1 MPKEKKSKRK
11 RPRDEDQ
18 PQTSEY
24 FDYED
29 DSNPAHGSSSK
40 DDLTSAVP
48 AAAAVDVEATNEEDA
63 EEDAYGAKDFRS
75 QVNPVKVLKLF
86 HHKRNFGTK
95 NGPLNFFANFDIF
108 FLDGAAS

>member
-75 QVNPVKVLKLF
+75 QVNPVVKVLK
-86 HHKRNFGTK
+86 
-95 NGPLNFFANFDIF
+95 
-108 FLDGAAS
+108 

>member
-29 DSNPAHGSSSK
+29 DSNPAHGTSSK

-48 AAAAVDVEATNEEDA
+48 AAAE
-63 EEDAYGAKDFRS
+63 
-75 QVNPVKVLKLF
+75 
-86 HHKRNFGTK
+86 
-95 NGPLNFFANFDIF
+95 
-108 FLDGAAS
+108 